1 MKRLTLNDG
10 HHHPAIGFGTYQGI
24 GEEGIKAVT
33 KAIEIGYRLI
43 DTAAVYRNEEEVGEG
58 IRRSGI
64 SREEIIITSK
74 LARTKLGATHV
85 KKELEKSLNRLQVE
99 YLNLY
104 LIHWPA
110 NAINFENRSVERRVG
125 KLITPR

>member
-43 DTAAVYRNEEEVGEG
+43 DTTAVCRNEGEGGEG
-58 IRRSGI
+58 IRRSGR
-64 SREEIIITSK
+64 SREEHSIRSRV
-74 LARTKLGATHV
+74 ARAQLGATQV
-85 KKELEKSLNRLQVE
+85 QKELEQSVSRLQVE
-99 YLNLY
+99 
-104 LIHWPA
+104 
-110 NAINFENRSVERRVG
+110 
-125 KLITPR
+125 

>member
-74 LARTKLGATHV
+74 LARTKLDRKSTRLNSSHV
-85 KKELEKSLNRLQVE
+85 AISYAVLCLKK
-99 YLNLY
+99 
-104 LIHWPA
+104 
-110 NAINFENRSVERRVG
+110 
-125 KLITPR
+125 